1 MSKTRNSRQNP
12 ISQKLVTALITGIMV
27 IFIGF
32 SLAVLLGAFHDISN
46 DFQRIALSLMI
57 LWIGILLS
65 YYLWAIFYYNVNLGY
80 SDAEWK
86 DIWARIDNARK
97 KKDLGFEID
106 PKDLEEPKEN
116 PYKNETFGLPSGTVR
131 GSIALTLLMG
141 GISMLI
147 MAIGYPQ
154 FSDIS
159 NFKFFID
166 AFLMMVAF
174 YFGSKS
180 LQYLQPSKK
189 EEKEGAPEPLPTL
202 PPTEVK
208 EPTAPGVVARPASLE
223 KKEEKP
229 EDLVKEFPQ
238 VKELEESKKL
248 SDEIIK
254 ETAKDL
260 GVDAAALKA
269 VVKVESAGSGFLSDG
284 RPKILF
290 EGHVFWRELKK
301 RNVDPMQ
308 YAQGNPE
315 ILYEHWTKKYYR
327 GKEGEYDR
335 LERAKLI
342 NQEAALCS
350 ASWGLF
356 QIMGFNYK
364 AAGFDTVHS
373 FVEAQHKDEGEHLRA
388 FCNFIKH
395 EKILS
400 HLKNRN
406 WAEFARR
413 YNGPAY
419 KKNRYDDKIAMAYQ
433 QYKDLFATETESA
446 VA

>member
-1 MSKTRNSRQNP
+1 MFKQRNSRQNP

-80 SDAEWK
+80 SDMEWK
-86 DIWARIDNARK
+86 DIWKRIDDARK

-106 PKDLEEPKEN
+106 PKDLEEPKDN
-116 PYKNETFGLPSGTVR
+116 PYKNETFGLPAGTVR
-131 GSIALTLLMG
+131 GTIALTLLMG

-147 MAIGYPQ
+147 MAIGYPH
-154 FSDIS
+154 FSDMGS
-159 NFKFFID
+159 FKFFID

-189 EEKEGAPEPLPTL
+189 EEEGAPSL
-202 PPTEVK
+202 PPIEVK
-208 EPTAPGVVARPASLE
+208 GPTPPEVIVKPASLE
-223 KKEEKP
+223 SKEKKP
-229 EDLVKEFPQ
+229 EELVKEFPQ
-238 VKELEESKKL
+238 VKELEENKKL

-254 ETAKDL
+254 DTAKDL

-290 EGHVFWRELKK
+290 EGQVFWRELKK
-301 RNVDPMQ
+301 RNVDPTQ
-308 YAQGNPE
+308 YAAGNPE
-315 ILYEHWTKKYYR
+315 ILYEHWTKKHYR

-335 LERAKLI
+335 LERAKLL
-342 NQEAALCS
+342 NKEAALCS

-364 AAGFDTVHS
+364 AAGFDTVDS
-373 FVEAQHKDEGEHLRA
+373 FVEAQYKDEGEHLQA
-388 FCNFIKH
+388 FCNFMKH

-400 HLKNRN
+400 HLKDKN

-413 YNGPAY
+413 YNGPAF
-419 KKNRYDDKIAMAYQ
+419 KKNRYDEKIAAAYQ
-433 QYKDLFATETESA
+433 QYQDLFATETEGA

>member
-1 MSKTRNSRQNP
+1 MLKIRNSRKNP
-12 ISQKLVTALITGIMV
+12 TSQKLVVALIIGIIM

-32 SLAVLLGAFHDISN
+32 SLSVLLGAFHDISN
-46 DFQRIALSLMI
+46 DFQRIALSLML

-65 YYLWAIFYYNVNLGY
+65 YYLWAIFYYNVNLGH

-86 DIWARIDNARK
+86 DIWERIDNARK
-97 KKDLGFEID
+97 KRELGLEVD

-116 PYKNETFGLPSGTVR
+116 PYKSETFGLPAGTVR
-131 GSIALTLLMG
+131 GTIALTLLMG

-159 NFKFFID
+159 NFKFFVD

-180 LQYLQPSKK
+180 LQYLQQSKK
-189 EEKEGAPEPLPTL
+189 EEKEGEPAPIPAL
-202 PPTEVK
+202 PPIEVN
-208 EPTAPGVVARPASLE
+208 EPEIPGVIARPASLE
-223 KKEEKP
+223 EE
-229 EDLVKEFPQ
+229 EELAKEFPQ
-238 VKELEESKKL
+238 VKEQEENKKL

-260 GVDAAALKA
+260 DVDAAALKA
-269 VVKVESAGSGFLSDG
+269 VIQVESAGSGFLNDG

-290 EGHVFWRELKK
+290 EGHVFWRELEK
-301 RNVDPMQ
+301 RSIDPGQ

-315 ILYEHWTKKYYR
+315 ILYKHWTKKYYR

-342 NQEAALCS
+342 DQDAALCS

-373 FVEAQHKDEGEHLRA
+373 FVEAQHKDESEHLRA
-388 FCNFIKH
+388 FCNFMKH

-400 HLKNRN
+400 HLKTRN

-419 KKNRYDDKIAMAYQ
+419 KKNRYDEKIAMAYR

-446 VA
+446 AA